1 MVNTDGAGSKG
12 KVAQRKWELNRL
24 GKMKRILIIRR
35 VDLGALLWEEDD
47 KQNPMT

>member
-1 MVNTDGAGSKG
+1 MNTDGAGSKD

-35 VDLGALLWEEDD
+35 VDLGHFYGKRIISKAT
-47 KQNPMT
+47 MT